1 MAQDEHPLDSIR
13 NRYPPILTTAQV
25 GELLGLNVR
34 TVMVMANDGRLP
46 ASRLPGSRKYHFV
59 LEDVLA
65 TLARHRIE
73 PEAPAAT
80 TRRASKAS
88 PTTKGAAARTAGA
101 TKAAKSASGTN
112 RSAAK
117 AKATKR
123 STS

>member
-1 MAQDEHPLDSIR
+1 MAQDEQALDSIR

-25 GELLGLNVR
+25 AELLGLNVR

-65 TLARHRIE
+65 TLARHRIQ
-73 PEAPAAT
+73 PEAAPAPA
-80 TRRASKAS
+80 TRRASKVS
-88 PTTKGAAARTAGA
+88 PTTKGEAARGGA
-101 TKAAKSASGTN
+101 TKVAKSVSGTK
-112 RSAAK
+112 RSGGR
-117 AKATKR
+117 ATKR